1 MRYIIAG
8 MRDFTDYEYFRAYMK
23 LLSPFLEI
31 TEVVSGHAK
40 GVDSMAEYWAQS
52 NKIPLKIFP
61 AEWDRLGKRAGHER
75 NHKMAQYAG
84 GLIAFWNGY
93 SRGTKDMIKHATM
106 AELDKAGAPAIK
118 YGLFVNDTISFVILG
133 FVMFMFIKS
142 YNKLKKEEVVPE
154 AAPTTK
160 VCSECA
166 MEIPIAA
173 KKCGHCG
180 NTAV

>member
-1 MRYIIAG
+1 MLKEFSDFLIKGNVVDMAVGFIFGAAFATLIKSLVTNIIMPPIG
-8 MRDFTDYEYFRAYMK
+8 LLLGRVDFSQLFISLDGN
-23 LLSPFLEI
+23 S
-31 TEVVSGHAK
+31 
-40 GVDSMAEYWAQS
+40 
-52 NKIPLKIFP
+52 
-61 AEWDRLGKRAGHER
+61 
-75 NHKMAQYAG
+75 YAT
-84 GLIAFWNGY
+84 L
-93 SRGTKDMIKHATM
+93 
-106 AELDKAGAPAIK
+106 AELEKVGAPAIK
-118 YGLFVNDTISFVILG
+118 LGVFANDAISFTILG

-160 VCSECA
+160 TCGDCA